1 LGKKKGVGAL
11 GMGLNQD
18 TQVEL
23 LVINKNN
30 SAFGAKMVHR

>member
-1 LGKKKGVGAL
+1 VGTLGIGL
-11 GMGLNQD
+11 GQA

-30 SAFGAKMVHR
+30 NAFGAKMVHG